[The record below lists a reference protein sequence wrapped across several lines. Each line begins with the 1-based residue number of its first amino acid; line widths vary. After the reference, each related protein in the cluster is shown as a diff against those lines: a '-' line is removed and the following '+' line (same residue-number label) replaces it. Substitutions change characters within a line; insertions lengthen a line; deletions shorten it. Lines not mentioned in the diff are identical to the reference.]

1 MMFLE
6 FYLAKRGETMSFSV
20 NGGTPSGYY
29 RSILEL
35 EAEWG
40 QKRTIHEAGQV
51 IPFDFGRAAHF
62 IAPKSTESSIH
73 PALTPYCLQ
82 PIGGYVATI
91 SSGRVWGESGA
102 VLSPEGKLIFDLSQE
117 YDAMQNR
124 MLEAEE
130 HPVFHR
136 WNDPKLQYLEGT
148 VAVLTFCGSYNYF
161 HWLYD
166 VLPRLAMLKMSGIPY
181 TSILMNPNPYGP
193 FVEQTWAMLGISES
207 SVIRTNPEAF
217 FEADQLLIP
226 SLMMNSH
233 YPPWT
238 TDTLRKLLLPH
249 RESTLATPERI
260 YISRN
265 KASTRHLVNEEE
277 VIRCLEEYSIQPIHL
292 EDWTVAQQIQL
303 FASAKLILGAHGAGL
318 ANLAF
323 CQPGTQVIE
332 IVHKQHVVP
341 TYWMISN
348 HNALDYYMMYGQGW
362 PDPAIRFP
370 GFEDIY
376 VDMDRL
382 KQILH
387 LAGSVT
393 GIYSSIIGNPIDPQS
408 TA

>member
-1 MMFLE
+1 
-6 FYLAKRGETMSFSV
+6 MSFFV

-35 EAEWG
+35 ETEWE
-40 QKRTIHEAGQV
+40 QKRIIHEAGQV
-51 IPFDFGRAAHF
+51 IPFEFGQVAEF
-62 IAPKSTESSIH
+62 TAPKSIESSIH
-73 PALTPYCLQ
+73 PALTPYRLQ
-82 PIGGYVATI
+82 PFGGYVASI

-117 YDAMQNR
+117 YDAVQNR
-124 MLEAEE
+124 MLDAEE

-136 WNDPKLQYLEGT
+136 WNESKLQYLEGT
-148 VAVLTFCGSYNYF
+148 MAVLTFCGSHNYF

-166 VLPRLAMLKMSGIPY
+166 VLPRLAMLKTSGIPY
-181 TSILMNPNPYGP
+181 TSIIMNPNPYGP

-207 SVIRTNPEAF
+207 SVIRTNPETYI
-217 FEADQLLIP
+217 EADQLLVP

-265 KASTRHLVNEEE
+265 KASTRRLVNEEE
-277 VIRCLEEYSIQPIHL
+277 VIRCLEEYSIQPIYL

-303 FASAKLILGAHGAGL
+303 FASAKVILAAHGAGL

-323 CQPGTQVIE
+323 CQSGTQVIE
-332 IVHKQHVVP
+332 IVHEQHVVP

-382 KQILH
+382 KQTLQ
-387 LAGSVT
+387 LAGLKT
-393 GIYSSIIGNPIDPQS
+393 
-408 TA
+408 

>member
-1 MMFLE
+1 M
-6 FYLAKRGETMSFSV
+6 
-20 NGGTPSGYY
+20 
-29 RSILEL
+29 EL
-35 EAEWG
+35 ETEWG
-40 QKRTIHEAGQV
+40 QKRTIHEGGQV
-51 IPFDFGRAAHF
+51 IPFDFGQVAEF
-62 IAPKSTESSIH
+62 TAPKSIESSIH

-82 PIGGYVATI
+82 PFGGYVATI

-117 YDAMQNR
+117 YDAVQNR

-148 VAVLTFCGSYNYF
+148 VAVLTFCGSHNYF

-166 VLPRLAMLKMSGIPY
+166 VLPRLAMLKTSGIPY
-181 TSILMNPNPYGP
+181 TSIIMNPNPYGP

-207 SVIRTNPEAF
+207 SVIRTNPEAY
-217 FEADQLLIP
+217 FEADQLLVP

-249 RESTLATPERI
+249 KESTLPTPERI

-265 KASTRHLVNEEE
+265 KASTRRLVNEEE
-277 VIRCLEEYSIQPIHL
+277 VIRCLEEYSIQPIYL

-303 FASAKLILGAHGAGL
+303 FASAKVIMGAHGAGL

-323 CQPGTQVIE
+323 CQSGTQVIE
-332 IVHKQHVVP
+332 IVHEQHVVP

-376 VDMDRL
+376 VDIDRL

-387 LAGSVT
+387 LAGLNT
-393 GIYSSIIGNPIDPQS
+393 
-408 TA
+408 

>member
-1 MMFLE
+1 M
-6 FYLAKRGETMSFSV
+6 AKRGETMSFSV
-20 NGGTPSGYY
+20 NGGAPSGYY
-29 RSILEL
+29 RSVLEL
-35 EAEWG
+35 ETEWG

-51 IPFDFGRAAHF
+51 IPFDFGQVAEF
-62 IAPKSTESSIH
+62 TAPKSIESSIH
-73 PALTPYCLQ
+73 SALTPYCLQ
-82 PIGGYVATI
+82 PFGGYVATI

-117 YDAMQNR
+117 YDAVQNR

-148 VAVLTFCGSYNYF
+148 VAVLTFCGSHNYF

-166 VLPRLAMLKMSGIPY
+166 VLPRLAMLKTSGIPY
-181 TSILMNPNPYGP
+181 TSIIMNPNPYGP

-207 SVIRTNPEAF
+207 SVIRTNPQTY
-217 FEADQLLIP
+217 FEADQLLVP

-265 KASTRHLVNEEE
+265 KASTRRLVNEEE
-277 VIRCLEEYSIQPIHL
+277 VIRCLEEYSIQPIYL

-303 FASAKLILGAHGAGL
+303 FASAKVIMGAHGAGL

-323 CQPGTQVIE
+323 CQSGTQVIE
-332 IVHKQHVVP
+332 IVHEQHVVP

-376 VDMDRL
+376 VDIDRL

-387 LAGSVT
+387 LAGLNT
-393 GIYSSIIGNPIDPQS
+393 
-408 TA
+408 